1 MLQSV
6 IVANV
11 DEPLVKV
18 ASIHLDNVELYC
30 NTWLFDTLDK
40 VTSDNIS
47 KLSSSVELIH
57 FVPFHFKLWFTERD
71 DNVTSDKFDN
81 MLIVLYND
89 NVDQPEP
96 L

>member
-6 IVANV
+6 NVDNV
-11 DEPLVKV
+11 DEPVVNV
-18 ASIHLDNVELYC
+18 AFIHFDKVELYC

-40 VTSDNIS
+40 VTSDNIA
-47 KLSSSVELIH
+47 KLSSSVELTH

-81 MLIVLYND
+81 IPIVLYSA
-89 NVDQPEP
+89 NVDHPEP